1 MRMALPTSQGG
12 GTSGVDMSE
21 SANMGAPPAPD
32 LTPPSMIGCTRDD
45 EKVDGVKA
53 RLAQLCARDDE
64 LTAVIER
71 AIAERE
77 AVRAEM
83 SSVNDELDVLVN
95 RPVSGG
101 RDPTLSL
108 PDELMEM
115 ILLMAPFEAMWGG
128 VLKRVCRCGGDGL
141 CKRALW

>member
-1 MRMALPTSQGG
+1 MKSDAVGSSRLHPFG
-12 GTSGVDMSE
+12 
-21 SANMGAPPAPD
+21 N
-32 LTPPSMIGCTRDD
+32 TRDA
-45 EKVDGVKA
+45 EEIEAVKA
-53 RLAQLCARDDE
+53 RLAQLSTRDDE

-71 AIAERE
+71 AIVERE
-77 AVRAEM
+77 AMRAEM
-83 SSVNDELDVLVN
+83 ASVEEELDVLIN
-95 RPVSGG
+95 APVRGG